1 MNFTQFLSILRARW
15 LVALVVLVVAVATA
29 TLVTLFLLT
38 KRYTATA
45 SVLVD
50 AKPDPV
56 AGVLYPGAKSTAF
69 VATQV
74 DVIKSERVARRVLRN
89 LRLTESPATREQWL
103 ASTGGEGTI
112 EQWLIELYATSLEVL
127 PSTDS
132 NVIYVRFTSST
143 PASAAQLANAFVD
156 AYLQTTL
163 ELRIDP
169 ARQYTAFFEKQ
180 LKDARDAVEKA
191 QVRFSAFQREKG
203 LIATDERL
211 DIENAR
217 LNELSTQLVG
227 LQLLAAESGSR
238 QAQVGT
244 SGDRMQESLSN
255 PVVSN
260 LRAELAK
267 SEVRMQELNARYGKK
282 HPQVL
287 ELQASIAE
295 LRSRLDAETKRAS
308 GSVAVTAT
316 INRQREREIRAAL
329 EAQRT
334 KVLQLKSVR
343 DDATVLIRD
352 LENAQRSYDA
362 LFAKANQVEL
372 ERDNTTSNI
381 YKLTEA
387 VAPVKPSSPI
397 IALNVALSVVLG
409 AMLALGTVL
418 LLELMDRRIRT
429 FDDLTAGLGLAVLG
443 NLPRPDSKRLA
454 GSARALKMERAV
466 LGHTPLVGRGA

>member
-1 MNFTQFLSILRARW
+1 MNFTQFLSIVRARW
-15 LVALVVLVVAVATA
+15 LVALVVLAVAVATA
-29 TLVTLFLLT
+29 ALVSVFLLT

-74 DVIKSERVARRVLRN
+74 DVLKSERVARRVLRN
-89 LRLTESPATREQWL
+89 LRLTESPAVREQWL

-112 EQWLIELYATSLEVL
+112 EQWLIEQYATSLEVL
-127 PSTDS
+127 PSTES

-143 PASAAQLANAFVD
+143 PDTAAQLANAFVD

-163 ELRIDP
+163 ELRVDP
-169 ARQYTAFFEKQ
+169 ARQYTTFFEKQ
-180 LKDARDAVEKA
+180 LKDSRETLEKA
-191 QVRFSAFQREKG
+191 QAKFSAFQRAKG

-211 DIENAR
+211 DIENSR

-227 LQLLAAESGSR
+227 LQALSSESGSR
-238 QAQVGT
+238 QAQVVT
-244 SGDRMQESLSN
+244 SGDRMQEALSN
-255 PVVSN
+255 PVVIS
-260 LRAELAK
+260 LRADLAR
-267 SEVRMQELNARYGKK
+267 SEARMQELNARYGSR

-295 LRSRLDAETKRAS
+295 LRARLDAELKRAS
-308 GSVAVTAT
+308 GSVTVTAT
-316 INRQREREIRAAL
+316 INRQREREVRAAL
-329 EAQRT
+329 EAQRA
-334 KVLQLKSVR
+334 KVLQLKAVR
-343 DDATVLIRD
+343 DDATVLLRD
-352 LENAQRSYDA
+352 LENAQRTYDM
-362 LFAKANQVEL
+362 LFAKMNQIEL

-381 YKLTEA
+381 YKLTQA

-397 IALNVALSVVLG
+397 ILLNVSLAFVLG

-418 LLELMDRRIRT
+418 VLELMDRRVRT
-429 FDDLTAGLGLAVLG
+429 FDDLTASLGLPVLG
-443 NLPRPDSKRLA
+443 DMPRPDSKRQA
-454 GSARALKMERAV
+454 GSAGALKMERAV